1 MENYT
6 RFWHLEGGAWIDV
19 ALQYDSLP
27 VKLADKYLI
36 LANLP
41 PCKYQTDSVA
51 RFQCGIYYKCLKPE
65 KIFKYE
71 HVDNHPK
78 IPTEEPDRLPT
89 ITKPVVVVAEEPIV
103 QTPEVPEPVIA
114 AAPAR

>member
-19 ALQYDSLP
+19 ALRYDSLP
-27 VKLADKYLI
+27 IKLADKYLI

-41 PCKYQTDSVA
+41 PGTCQTDYIP

-65 KIFKYE
+65 KISKYE
-71 HVDNHPK
+71 HDVEQPK

-89 ITKPVVVVAEEPIV
+89 ITETVVVEEEPIV
-103 QTPEVPEPVIA
+103 QMPEVPKPVIA